1 MFSRAAQ
8 YARQLAQAVRE
19 QLHGA
24 AYHTQ
29 RWRRPSKRCPEWCSV
44 ERCTLRMGYAGGE
57 HRSEPLVWRTPYGTL
72 ITTLVETAAGN
83 GSIEIRADVRLG
95 AQATVARMQAQ
106 HLAVGVDLTIRAVLA
121 DIAAAT
127 GEQSPALV
135 PPAAGPPSR
144 SVGRPVLDA
153 RSPDALDRWLAG
165 IADEV
170 TGGVQPPD
178 RGVQPPDRGRG
189 VPGQRRSPELP
200 AG

>member
-1 MFSRAAQ
+1 MSNRAAQ

-24 AYHTQ
+24 PSHRET
-29 RWRRPSKRCPEWCSV
+29 WRRPSKRCPEWCSV
-44 ERCTLRMGYAGGE
+44 DRCTLRLGYAHGE

-72 ITTLVETAAGN
+72 ITTMVETAAGN

-95 AQATVARMQAQ
+95 AEATVARAQAQ

-121 DIAAAT
+121 DIKAAAVDAPVA
-127 GEQSPALV
+127 QSRPGD
-135 PPAAGPPSR
+135 GP
-144 SVGRPVLDA
+144 G
-153 RSPDALDRWLAG
+153 PDALDRWLAG

-170 TGGVQPPD
+170 TGRESGAPQP
-178 RGVQPPDRGRG
+178 
-189 VPGQRRSPELP
+189 RRPPELP